1 VPFLQGRADCAVVL
15 AKFRGAVFVRQSP
28 AAHALVP
35 HGRLLDSARGVAAVV
50 ELRLLSPAARSVQR
64 FADKPRALRAQPFD
78 LGSAGPAII
87 EDTGLFR
94 EFAALNLA
102 RPKDKMPVIVSL
114 VPLCRRSVQGRDHRH
129 APPGRDGLG
138 VLHDKLPARRKR
150 QGVRQRHDDLAADG
164 RVLPGLRLVHEP
176 RKLAR
181 RPRVVEACAAKD
193 TRLAAVIVG
202 FLKPRIN
209 GSPRRDVGDLCGRA
223 VALRARVRLQV
234 KVVKIFAH
242 KDYSSV
248 WRGPVKRPALK
259 VWGRHRALCR
269 ACSPANRAAP
279 EARGAARA
287 GPHLQTQERSDRV
300 CISALFLWGVFWP
313 SGQSGIGSARC
324 R

>member
-1 VPFLQGRADCAVVL
+1 
-15 AKFRGAVFVRQSP
+15 VRQSP

-50 ELRLLSPAARSVQR
+50 ELRPLSPAARSVER
-64 FADKPRALRAQPFD
+64 FADKPRALLAQPFD
-78 LGSAGPAII
+78 LGSAGPAVI
-87 EDTGLFR
+87 EDAGLFR
-94 EFAALNLA
+94 EFASLDLA
-102 RPKDKMPVIVSL
+102 RPKDKVPVIVSL
-114 VPLCRRSVQGRDHRH
+114 VPLCRSSVQGRDHRH

-138 VLHDKLPARRKR
+138 VLYHELPS
-150 QGVRQRHDDLAADG
+150 GRQRQAVWQGHDDLAANG
-164 RVLPGLRLVHEP
+164 RVLPRLRLVHEP
-176 RKLAR
+176 RELAR

-193 TRLAAVIVG
+193 ARLAAVIVG
-202 FLKPRIN
+202 FVKPRID
-209 GSPRRDVGDLCGRA
+209 GSPRRHVGGFRGRA

-242 KDYSSV
+242 KDCSSV

-287 GPHLQTQERSDRV
+287 GPHLQTRSAATRV